1 MDKVEKTTE
10 SMEKSIDAT
19 MKSVWRPAKAIGG
32 GNGSGERL
40 TKAKAACGLVVAM
53 VVEKDRQRQRVVH

>member
-1 MDKVEKTTE
+1 M
-10 SMEKSIDAT
+10 DAT
-19 MKSVWRPAKAIGG
+19 MKSVWRPRIGG